1 MIERVI
7 RIAMEAGADDF
18 YVVTGYREKIVR
30 IFLAGLTRR
39 LGCRITPVFNRD
51 WEKENGLSVLWARA
65 YLQEPFFLLM
75 ADHFFDPH
83 TFFSTSL
90 PNTLFRHF
98 RLLNSERDPIKFES
112 HAL

>member
-65 YLQEPFFLLM
+65 YL
-75 ADHFFDPH
+75 
-83 TFFSTSL
+83 
-90 PNTLFRHF
+90 
-98 RLLNSERDPIKFES
+98 
-112 HAL
+112 